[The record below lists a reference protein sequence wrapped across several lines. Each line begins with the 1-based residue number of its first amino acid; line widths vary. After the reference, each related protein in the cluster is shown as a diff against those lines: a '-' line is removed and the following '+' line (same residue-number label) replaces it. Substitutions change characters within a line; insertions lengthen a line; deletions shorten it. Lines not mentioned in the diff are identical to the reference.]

1 MANTYC
7 VACCYAQCNELYHHG
22 IQGMKW
28 GVRRYQPYPSNYTG
42 DGKYVGKSSTQSG
55 YKPTFR
61 QKYRAYAKAGN
72 ALARASEYSRDRRI
86 ANRSERLQKGFVK
99 REQRRYDKAYKKYL
113 EKRDAYYDQDDK
125 ANRWYV
131 KNGKESKEYKSER
144 EKANRLYRGVEKQ
157 NKKVKEHELKLSQEQ
172 KTQQALK
179 DLQQELTNQIEASFV
194 TGRTRRPISKPVTK
208 FFESINDIFS
218 DLPVIPVA
226 NLTTLVNT
234 YSMRRVVQNAMEES
248 NVMDKKL
255 DEVIQQNL
263 REEIGNIKRNQDVAR
278 AQAAAAYR

>member
-1 MANTYC
+1 MPNFYC
-7 VACCYAQCNELYHHG
+7 MTICRTRYDELYHHG

-55 YKPTFR
+55 DKPTLR

-99 REQRRYDKAYKKYL
+99 REQRRVDKARKRYESIREKYG
-113 EKRDAYYDQDDK
+113 DQDPK
-125 ANRWYV
+125 
-131 KNGKESKEYKSER
+131 
-144 EKANRLYRGVEKQ
+144 RLKRAY
-157 NKKVKEHELKLSQEQ
+157 NKLKEHELKFSQEQ

-208 FFESINDIFS
+208 FFENINDIFS

-248 NVMDKKL
+248 NVMGKKL

-278 AQAAAAYR
+278 AQARRP